1 MTHGLTSD
9 CYCVILRGISRRITA
24 LYDEA
29 LAPVGISVAQF
40 ALLRRIRRAQPVS
53 LTELARLSDLDRSTV
68 GRNVRVLERDGH
80 VRSVAARDQREQAL
94 ELTPAGEKVLVDGAP
109 FWDAAQ
115 ARVEELIGPAGGETL
130 RALLRAL

>member
-1 MTHGLTSD
+1 MSKGVTSD
-9 CYCVILRGISRRITA
+9 CYCVILRGIARRITA

-29 LAPVGISVAQF
+29 LAPVGITVAQF
-40 ALLRRIRRAQPVS
+40 ALLRRVQRAQPVS

-80 VRSVAARDQREQAL
+80 VRTVPAKDQREQTL
-94 ELTPAGEKVLVDGAP
+94 ELTPAGRKVLADGAP

-115 ARVEELIGPAGGETL
+115 ARVEAVIGPEGGEAL
-130 RALLRAL
+130 RAILRGL